1 MKAILAVIFFAIAV
15 NAQTP
20 PAFEVASVK
29 QSGPIEH
36 MTCGRF
42 LPGGKFNV
50 SGCRLIYI
58 VAQAYDLHYYQVV
71 DAPNWAAEGDSSRF
85 DVQAEAADA
94 ASKDQIRLML
104 RNLLADRFQLRVH
117 REMRGLSALA
127 LIVGRNGAKVQVAK
141 DNGKPRGSGGI
152 ELVASGWIRG
162 TNIFPSFLADAL
174 SAQLSLPVV
183 DQTNITD
190 AIDFNLQWAADEKA
204 DDLHPSMFTAVQE
217 QLGLR
222 LEALKAPIEVLV
234 VDHVEKPSAN

>member
-1 MKAILAVIFFAIAV
+1 VKAILALIFAIAAS
-15 NAQTP
+15 AQTP
-20 PAFEVASVK
+20 PDFEVASVK
-29 QSGPIEH
+29 QSGLIEH
-36 MTCGRF
+36 LTCGQF

-85 DVQAEAADA
+85 DIQAEAGDG

-104 RNLLADRFQLRVH
+104 RNLLADRFQLRFH

-127 LIVGRNGAKVQVAK
+127 LVVGGNRAKLQVARE
-141 DNGKPRGSGGI
+141 NGKPRGSGAI

-174 SAQLSLPVV
+174 SGQLSLPVV
-183 DQTNITD
+183 DKTNITD
-190 AIDFNLQWAADEKA
+190 AIDFNLQWAPDEKA
-204 DDLHPSMFTAVQE
+204 EDLHPSIFTAVQE

-222 LEALKAPIEVLV
+222 LEPLKAPIEVLV